1 MNAGEQD
8 TKKAVDLE
16 IRSGNNVTMLA
27 RSVNLGPNRVF
38 NYSLGYRRKKKYLIT
53 VANSNSRV
61 RSILASEADTL
72 SDDHWLR

>member
-1 MNAGEQD
+1 
-8 TKKAVDLE
+8 
-16 IRSGNNVTMLA
+16 MLA